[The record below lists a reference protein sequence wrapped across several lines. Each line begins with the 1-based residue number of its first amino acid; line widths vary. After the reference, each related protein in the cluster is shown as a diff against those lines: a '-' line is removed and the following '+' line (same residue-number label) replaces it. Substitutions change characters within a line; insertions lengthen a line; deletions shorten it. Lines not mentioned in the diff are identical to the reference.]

1 MSWNIKLEWRS
12 HNKFGL
18 WSPWLL
24 CFAWFPALGKKVLW
38 PGLIGCWLL
47 WHLCL
52 PIWLLVVMEPRST
65 NLVVSCYG
73 TWVYQFGCLPHTHCS
88 DAPSFCEVLTALH
101 QSWRYRNNV
110 VHIVYNVDMYKE
122 VDNYRCLARC
132 SPSTT
137 TTNQPASRAQNES
150 AWPQGWLKVHYNMR
164 ILIFKYEKIDL

>member
-1 MSWNIKLEWRS
+1 M
-12 HNKFGL
+12 
-18 WSPWLL
+18 
-24 CFAWFPALGKKVLW
+24 
-38 PGLIGCWLL
+38 GCWLL

-52 PIWLLVVMEPRST
+52 PIWLLVVMEPGST

-122 VDNYRCLARC
+122 VDNYRCLARY
-132 SPSTT
+132 SRSTT
-137 TTNQPASRAQNES
+137 TTNQPASRAPNEP
-150 AWPQGWLKVHYNMR
+150 AWPICAKES
-164 ILIFKYEKIDL
+164 IFLGKNGRFWAKCPNYFVREQKWW